1 MFYLKTFVLNKFFD
15 SVNDIQ
21 LTLIIKISKIPGMH
35 EALFIYC
42 KLCCL
47 RIVQIA

>member
-1 MFYLKTFVLNKFFD
+1 MFYLKTFVLNEFFY

-21 LTLIIKISKIPGMH
+21 LTLIIKISKISGMH

-42 KLCCL
+42 KLCCF
-47 RIVQIA
+47 RVVPIT